1 MVLLCFSFSVSRPQQ
16 LPLHGSPH
24 RDGQKDRSRW
34 DPTLAPGCCH
44 TAVVHEWVKQL
55 ADHPDRAFRD
65 YIFSS
70 ISHRFR
76 IGFNYDKCSCRPAK
90 ANMPSA
96 IENPSV
102 VQAHL
107 DVEVALGRVC
117 GPVQSQLTNQVVEA
131 DTRLFKP
138 G

>member
-1 MVLLCFSFSVSRPQQ
+1 MWCFYAFPSRFPGHSSYPCMAH
-16 LPLHGSPH
+16 LTEM
-24 RDGQKDRSRW
+24 DRRNG
-34 DPTLAPGCCH
+34 PTMAPGCCH

-65 YIFSS
+65 YIVSG

-76 IGFNYDKCSCRPAK
+76 IGFKYDKCSCRPAK